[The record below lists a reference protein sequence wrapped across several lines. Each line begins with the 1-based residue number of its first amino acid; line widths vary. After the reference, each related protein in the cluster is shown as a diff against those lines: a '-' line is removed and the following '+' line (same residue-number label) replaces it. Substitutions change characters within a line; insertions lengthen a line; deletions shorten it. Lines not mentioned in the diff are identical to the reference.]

1 MEEEVLN
8 LLQFGF
14 LFELRLDIVVYSYN
28 IAIINVIRKTI
39 VRQVVKN
46 LLKFGVFVKLKVVIY
61 FIVDKIQPILIIVA
75 AFMTMPK
82 EIVTTASEI
91 LIIVLFSAV
100 LYDMTHK
107 IVAFM
112 QI

>member
-28 IAIINVIRKTI
+28 VVIVNVIRKAI

-46 LLKFGVFVKLKVVIY
+46 LLKFSVFVK
-61 FIVDKIQPILIIVA
+61 
-75 AFMTMPK
+75 
-82 EIVTTASEI
+82 
-91 LIIVLFSAV
+91 
-100 LYDMTHK
+100 
-107 IVAFM
+107 
-112 QI
+112 

>member
-46 LLKFGVFVKLKVVIY
+46 LLKFGVFVK
-61 FIVDKIQPILIIVA
+61 
-75 AFMTMPK
+75 
-82 EIVTTASEI
+82 
-91 LIIVLFSAV
+91 
-100 LYDMTHK
+100 
-107 IVAFM
+107 
-112 QI
+112 